1 MTPRPHPTDTPA
13 QQGNF
18 ISIAPAVAERLLG
31 EPSSRSARELRWGSK
46 GSFRLKLD
54 TGTWSDFE
62 AGEGGGMLA
71 LVMREE
77 RLDKAGAIAWLESQG
92 LLSSLPNRRES
103 GRSGAYGHV
112 SGKSVA
118 AQSPYSPAIKGG
130 SAMTPERRGTDA
142 LRWIRSQILPIADAH
157 AHPVRRWMAKRNLWR
172 PELPLPP
179 SIRWIAADAPVFRG
193 SHSGIGAIAFPLAP
207 VEAWRAGY
215 PDTPSPSAVQL
226 VCIDADGEKADYENS
241 QGNRVDKPQF
251 GNARMTVWTIGDVTG
266 DNVIVCEGAAD
277 ALALAAREPDPVIAT
292 LTTPRPPTAWQVALS
307 MFSSVTIWPDM
318 DTEDEQGRRPG
329 LDAVVALV
337 QSRKL
342 AGRSVEVMGVD
353 VGKDAAD
360 AAIATPFGD
369 IDMDELNRFAADLQ
383 AEGTETFEAMRY
395 ASTLLK

>member
-1 MTPRPHPTDTPA
+1 MNAQHPTDAPA
-13 QQGNF
+13 PQGDF

-31 EPSSRSARELRWGSK
+31 EPSSRSSRELRWGRK

-62 AGEGGGMLA
+62 AGEGGGVLA

-77 RLDKAGAIAWLESQG
+77 RLDKAGALAWLETQG
-92 LLSSLPNRRES
+92 FLARSPER
-103 GRSGAYGHV
+103 GRSAAYGPV

-118 AQSPYSPAIKGG
+118 AQSPYSPAIKG
-130 SAMTPERRGTDA
+130 STTMTPERRGTDA
-142 LRWIRSQILPIADAH
+142 LRWIRSQILPIADSH
-157 AHPVRRWMAKRNLWR
+157 DHPVRRWMAKRNLWR

-179 SIRWIAADAPVFRG
+179 SIRWIPADAAVFRG

-207 VEAWRAGY
+207 VEAWRASY

-241 QGNRVDKPQF
+241 QGRRVDKPKF
-251 GNARMTVWTIGDVTG
+251 GNARMAVWTIGDVTG

-329 LDAVVALV
+329 LDAVVALA
-337 QSRKL
+337 QARKL
-342 AGRSVEVMGVD
+342 AGRSIEVMGVD
-353 VGKDAAD
+353 IGKDAAD